1 MNITNRQQIIFLSL
15 LKGTNVTLKQLNKDL
30 NLSERTITKEIDRL
44 NQFFLK
50 YDTQIILKARSGISL
65 KTIYTKS
72 ELTNVINANRI
83 IDTNSQF
90 QLLLLKEIDYVSF
103 NQLEECLLISRS
115 SIDKLIKK
123 NEVKLKIK
131 KQNRLGVKSLIDAK
145 QRLRLIAN
153 LITLYVDNVNYRS
166 SLLRVLEQLEYQ
178 FDYSILQIDLSK
190 LIDLNIYTDASIK
203 KYYICVVL
211 ASIYNVEQD
220 FSNEL
225 RIRKLSNLN
234 DLDDQSY
241 KLIKIVNEAVNNEI
255 TLSNETLLA
264 LINHLN
270 ITLSQSQ
277 LFLQNETYLLYKE
290 MRNFEKKY
298 PLASQLALRIIN
310 QVSVSLNVIL
320 DEYESYFLALHL
332 QSGMLKMEQND
343 SKKLLIICEYG
354 LGMSN
359 FLSAKLELKV
369 PHIKLIKCV
378 SMYEYFTNYDDYSE
392 FDLLITTVINFEDE
406 HRNVMYV
413 SPFLSDEEIK
423 KIEMKLITS
432 NQLKILDKLINQN
445 LIKVIEVDN
454 EQSLIKQ
461 IMTDISPFVKP
472 EYEASLIKR
481 MSDEVYVENMTIL
494 PHANPQF
501 VLENVIVIY
510 RIKNFFQINQET
522 VKLVIVNCFDTK
534 FMHQNTRFIR
544 YYYRLLTDGTKIN
557 QIINCDTDK
566 IKREIL
572 DIIRS

>member
-72 ELTNVINANRI
+72 ELTNIINANRI

-90 QLLLLKEIDYVSF
+90 QLLLLKEIEYVSF
-103 NQLEECLLISRS
+103 NQLEEYLLISRS

-123 NEVKLKIK
+123 YEVKLKIK

-234 DLDDQSY
+234 DLNDQSY
-241 KLIKIVNEAVNNEI
+241 KLIKIVNEAVNSEI

-310 QVSVSLNVIL
+310 QVSASLNVVL

-501 VLENVIVIY
+501 VLENIIVIY
-510 RIKNFFQINQET
+510 RIKNSFQINQES

-566 IKREIL
+566 IKSEIL

>member
-72 ELTNVINANRI
+72 ELTNIINANRI

-90 QLLLLKEIDYVSF
+90 QLLLLKEIEYVSF
-103 NQLEECLLISRS
+103 NQLEEYLLISRS

-123 NEVKLKIK
+123 YEVKLKIK

-234 DLDDQSY
+234 DLNDQSY
-241 KLIKIVNEAVNNEI
+241 KLIKIVNEAVNSEI

-310 QVSVSLNVIL
+310 QVSASLNVVL

-501 VLENVIVIY
+501 VLENIIVIY
-510 RIKNFFQINQET
+510 RIKNSFQINQES
-522 VKLVIVNCFDTK
+522 VKLVIVNCFNTK

-566 IKREIL
+566 IKSEIL